1 MAINNEYNP
10 PDASW
15 RQRESESSVEN
26 PPRYPDNNITQTK
39 SGHLFELDDTKDRE
53 RIRIHHRSKT
63 FIEMHSN
70 GDETHKIVGDGY
82 EIIAKNKYVNIK
94 GLCNI
99 TIEGDSIVH
108 IKGNKTELIDGDC
121 NQVVKGSYTQ
131 VVSKQNS
138 VYSLGNMTIGC
149 GSGIGGGS
157 LRVLSAGDI
166 NVEAKLSVNDGITA
180 TNITSKSWVTA
191 EAGMNAG
198 VYGFVSVL
206 GGLSVGVPVAIP
218 GCVTA
223 ALVVKAPLGDF
234 GTMSAVL
241 MTDIMNT
248 SIFDTHIHRAKGF
261 TSPPLFGMI

>member
-15 RQRESESSVEN
+15 RQRESEASVEN
-26 PPRYPDNNITQTK
+26 PPRYPDNNITDTK
-39 SGHLFELDDTKDRE
+39 SGHIFELDDTKGRE

-82 EIIAKNKYVNIK
+82 EIIAKNKYVNIR
-94 GLCNI
+94 GFCNI
-99 TIEGDSIVH
+99 TIEGDSIVNV
-108 IKGNKTELIDGDC
+108 KGNKTELIEGNYDLVVKGDFT
-121 NQVVKGSYTQ
+121 QVVKGKSRIL
-131 VVSKQNS
+131 SDND
-138 VYSLGNMTIGC
+138 MTIGC
-149 GSGIGGGS
+149 GSSMLGS
-157 LRVLSAGDI
+157 LRIVTGDNLSLEGDLTI
-166 NVEAKLSVNDGITA
+166 NGAITA
-180 TNITSKSWVTA
+180 TNITSDGWVSA
-191 EAGMNAG
+191 AQGVNAG
-198 VYGFVSVL
+198 PYGFVSVL

-223 ALVVKAPLGDF
+223 AINVAAPLGNF
-234 GTMSAVL
+234 GTMTAVL

>member
-15 RQRESESSVEN
+15 RQRESEASVEN

-39 SGHLFELDDTKDRE
+39 SGHLFELDDTRDRE

-121 NQVVKGSYTQ
+121 TQVVKGSYTQ

-149 GSGIGGGS
+149 GSGIAGGS
-157 LRVLSAGDI
+157 LRVISAGDI
-166 NVEAKLSVNDGITA
+166 NVEAKLSVNDCITA

-206 GGLSVGVPVAIP
+206 GGLSVGIPVAIP
-218 GCVTA
+218 GCVSA
-223 ALVVKAPLGDF
+223 AINVSAPLGQF
-234 GTMSAVL
+234 GTMDAIL
-241 MTDIMNT
+241 MTDIVNT
-248 SIFDTHIHRAKGF
+248 SIFDMHAHMAKGMG
-261 TSPPLFGMI
+261 PPYISMV

>member
-15 RQRESESSVEN
+15 RQRESECSVKN
-26 PPRYPDNNITQTK
+26 PPKFPDNNSLLSK
-39 SGHLFELDDTKDRE
+39 SGHIFELDDTYNRE

-108 IKGNKTELIDGDC
+108 IKGNKTELIDGNC
-121 NQVVKGSYTQ
+121 TQVVKGSYTQ
-131 VVSKQNS
+131 VVSEQNS

-149 GSGIGGGS
+149 GSGIAGGS
-157 LRVLSAGDI
+157 LRVISAGDI

-206 GGLSVGVPVAIP
+206 GGLAIGIPIATP

-223 ALVVKAPLGDF
+223 ALAVKAPLGDF
-234 GTMSAVL
+234 STMKAIL
-241 MTDIMNT
+241 MTDTFNK
-248 SIFDTHIHRAKGF
+248 AKYNLHVH
-261 TSPPLFGMI
+261 TKKGMGPTLLKMF

>member
-15 RQRESESSVEN
+15 RQRESEASVEN
-26 PPRYPDNNITQTK
+26 PPRYPDNNITDTK
-39 SGHLFELDDTKDRE
+39 SGHIFELDDTKGRE

-94 GLCNI
+94 GICNI
-99 TIEGDSIVH
+99 TIENDSIVH
-108 IKGNKTELIDGDC
+108 IKGNKTEVIDGDC
-121 NQVVKGSYTQ
+121 TQVVKGSYTQ

-149 GSGIGGGS
+149 GSGIAGGS
-157 LRVLSAGDI
+157 LRVISAGDI

-206 GGLSVGVPVAIP
+206 GGVSVGIPIAIP

-223 ALVVKAPLGDF
+223 AVNVSAPLGTF
-234 GTMSAVL
+234 SIMKAVL
-241 MTDIMNT
+241 MTDTFNKAKYNLHVHT
-248 SIFDTHIHRAKGF
+248 AKGMGPTLAKMF
-261 TSPPLFGMI
+261 

>member
-26 PPRYPDNNITQTK
+26 PPRYPDNNITDTK
-39 SGHLFELDDTKDRE
+39 SGHIFELDDTKGRE

-121 NQVVKGSYTQ
+121 TQVVKGSYTQ

-138 VYSLGNMTIGC
+138 IYSLGNMTIGC
-149 GSGIGGGS
+149 GSGIAGGS
-157 LRVLSAGDI
+157 LRVISAGDI

-234 GTMSAVL
+234 GTMTAIL

-248 SIFDTHIHRAKGF
+248 SIFDIHAHKLKGLG
-261 TSPPLFGMI
+261 PPIIGMI

>member
-1 MAINNEYNP
+1 
-10 PDASW
+10 
-15 RQRESESSVEN
+15 
-26 PPRYPDNNITQTK
+26 
-39 SGHLFELDDTKDRE
+39 
-53 RIRIHHRSKT
+53 
-63 FIEMHSN
+63 MHSN

-121 NQVVKGSYTQ
+121 TQVVKGSYTQ

-149 GSGIGGGS
+149 GSGIAGGS
-157 LRVLSAGDI
+157 LRVISAGDI

-206 GGLSVGVPVAIP
+206 GGLSVGIPVAIP
-218 GCVTA
+218 GCVSA
-223 ALVVKAPLGDF
+223 AINVSAPLGQF
-234 GTMSAVL
+234 GTMDAIL
-241 MTDIMNT
+241 MTDIVNT
-248 SIFDTHIHRAKGF
+248 SIFDMHAHMAKGMG
-261 TSPPLFGMI
+261 PPYISMV

>member
-26 PPRYPDNNITQTK
+26 PPRYPDNNITDTK
-39 SGHLFELDDTKDRE
+39 SGHIFELDDTKGRE

-82 EIIAKNKYVNIK
+82 EIIAKNKDVNIK

-99 TIEGDSIVH
+99 TIEVDSIVH
-108 IKGNKTELIDGDC
+108 IKGNKTELIDGNC
-121 NQVVKGSYTQ
+121 TQVVKGSYTQ

-138 VYSLGNMTIGC
+138 VYSIGNMTIGC
-149 GSGIGGGS
+149 GSGIAGGS
-157 LRVLSAGDI
+157 LRIISAGDI

-234 GTMSAVL
+234 GTMTAIL

-248 SIFDTHIHRAKGF
+248 SIFDTHAHKAKG
-261 TSPPLFGMI
+261 SGPPFVGMI